1 VGLFWHLSWAAAL
14 VFLGVSIAAIFVAAN
29 YYRVLWRVNLDHFL
43 EIIHKEDEQASTN
56 QEDKQ

>member
-1 VGLFWHLSWAAAL
+1 M
-14 VFLGVSIAAIFVAAN
+14 FLGVSIAAIFVPAN

-43 EIIHKEDEQASTN
+43 EIIHKEDEQASKN